1 VHRVDADRVRTDSR
15 LLQIAPCRN
24 EDLPSLAVLLELSPE
39 AASWSVSALR
49 EALGSQPRHFLVAW
63 QDQQIVGFICGRR
76 IDDQGE
82 ILNLAVDGSFRRRGV
97 GSALVRGLLARLDRE
112 GVARVFLEV
121 RFSNTRAMRFYR
133 SLQFRQV
140 AERPDYY
147 RNPSESAWVLA
158 CALPGSDRTA
168 RTV

>member
-1 VHRVDADRVRTDSR
+1 VRRVAADRVRTDSDR
-15 LLQIAPCRN
+15 LQIAPCRS
-24 EDLPSLAVLLELSPE
+24 EDLPSLAILLEQSPE

-49 EALGSQPRHFLVAW
+49 EVLGSQPRYFLVAW

-76 IDDQGE
+76 IHDQGE
-82 ILNLAVDGSFRRRGV
+82 ILNLAVHGSFRRRGV
-97 GSALVRGLLARLDRE
+97 GSALVRGLLEGLDRE
-112 GVARVFLEV
+112 GVTQVFLEV

-158 CALPGSDRTA
+158 CGLPGSDRTA